1 MRSYRST
8 PDEYL
13 FNKRDWLAT
22 QEGWKAKLVFK
33 IESMNGDELLNISTT
48 DLARYFIDEYTLEV
62 PVIHDNKLAV
72 DQKETKI
79 DVSQDRDCIILDRSQ
94 PFYITET
101 TVDVK
106 VPFSGN
112 KVAFDIKPSTRD
124 IITPRAKV
132 RGGIIKFSITGVYLS
147 PEEVKQEIDSIV
159 ESINKHLGW
168 FAKDAK
174 CYNAGLENLAT
185 QTIERRKEKLLKD

>member
-72 DQKETKI
+72 DQ
-79 DVSQDRDCIILDRSQ
+79 
-94 PFYITET
+94 
-101 TVDVK
+101 
-106 VPFSGN
+106 
-112 KVAFDIKPSTRD
+112 
-124 IITPRAKV
+124 
-132 RGGIIKFSITGVYLS
+132 
-147 PEEVKQEIDSIV
+147 
-159 ESINKHLGW
+159 
-168 FAKDAK
+168 
-174 CYNAGLENLAT
+174 
-185 QTIERRKEKLLKD
+185 